1 MYLLLDIDGVMVP
14 AQSWKRPEFLQDGF
28 PVFSYQATHALQ
40 KIINQTGATLI
51 LTTSHKS
58 SYSIT
63 EWKDIFRLR
72 GIDVIDIDRLP
83 ANDLNLNRRE
93 EILNWYNSADYTDEQ
108 IVIIDDDKSL
118 NALPDDLKQH
128 LVLTSSMI
136 GLTDAMAED
145 AISILEAGVLNP
157 A

>member
-28 PVFSYQATHALQ
+28 PVFSYQATQALQ